1 MAASSLEAGRLTY
14 FIRIGNEQKRRKSQ
28 DVSCGRSNRLR
39 RCASGR
45 ISAVESNDTDA
56 AKHGN
61 VLRFFRRA
69 DAVLAA
75 DGLRRLEH
83 HRFHVSDG
91 FVEAA

>member
-1 MAASSLEAGRLTY
+1 MSQRYYKPIEKNCHPNELPYTISS
-14 FIRIGNEQKRRKSQ
+14 S
-28 DVSCGRSNRLR
+28 RSNWLGY
-39 RCASGR
+39 CASGCA
-45 ISAVESNDTDA
+45 SAVESNDTDA